1 MIYKGP
7 EIGPLLLSISFRC
20 PVTVSFWWGGLW
32 TPHTGLFLQE
42 LTTSRRLD
50 RSSRD
55 GKDGKL
61 FSVVPRQ
68 LIEQDHIEHRLVY
81 LDATVAVVVNEAE

>member
-7 EIGPLLLSISFRC
+7 KVGPLLLSVGCHGEFL
-20 PVTVSFWWGGLW
+20 VGGLW

-42 LTTSRRLD
+42 LTTRRRLD

-55 GKDGKL
+55 GKDGRL

-68 LIEQDHIEHRLVY
+68 LIEQDHIEQRFVH
-81 LDATVAVVVNEAE
+81 LDAAVAVVVNEAE